1 MLSSPPSVGTLVLN
15 ADGSFTYTP
24 PTTPPTTDVT
34 FAYQPE
40 DAATSALGLVTFVTL
55 EAAPTVAVTSVTF
68 ANAQPILNDL
78 TSVAFPKGWSSA
90 NPNDSNPVAVVA
102 GQQVK
107 VTAVFTI
114 TAGTVPQFFPIIV
127 TAKTQALLGGLG
139 PCLVTIEG
147 TAVAAGNQLMFSGI
161 ATSVFF
167 SLQLF
172 R

>member
-1 MLSSPPSVGTLVLN
+1 MLLTISAVPVGNPDLYILPASGTLTVSAGKGVLANDFSPTGNSLSAVLSSPPSVGTLVLN

-78 TSVAFPKGWSSA
+78 TSTKRF
-90 NPNDSNPVAVVA
+90 
-102 GQQVK
+102 
-107 VTAVFTI
+107 
-114 TAGTVPQFFPIIV
+114 
-127 TAKTQALLGGLG
+127 
-139 PCLVTIEG
+139 
-147 TAVAAGNQLMFSGI
+147 
-161 ATSVFF
+161 
-167 SLQLF
+167 
-172 R
+172 